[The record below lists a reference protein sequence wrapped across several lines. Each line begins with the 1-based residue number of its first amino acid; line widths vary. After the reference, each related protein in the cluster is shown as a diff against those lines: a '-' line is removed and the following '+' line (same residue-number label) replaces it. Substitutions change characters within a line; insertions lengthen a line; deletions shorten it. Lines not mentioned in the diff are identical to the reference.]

1 MKLKSLLL
9 LFVALLYLSY
19 PVLSDG
25 CGSNWLG
32 NDAVGNDPDFN
43 YAARVNGQTQSTAST
58 ASSTDSDVSST
69 SGTSASDSR
78 PRIPPDERTVTA
90 AASTGP
96 NMSMPDPSPKPL
108 VQAVENNT
116 SVANADASNAGSE
129 AAGDT
134 EEAMDVGGKWTIN
147 LGDTGSYLDLIFIQ
161 SGDSVMGSGSLA
173 EGSAQTPVIVS
184 ASLDGKEL
192 GLDVKSSVPVYEGNV
207 NKEYKIEL
215 HLGNQT
221 VSGTYEAYDNNK
233 LVSKGNATASRAA

>member
-1 MKLKSLLL
+1 
-9 LFVALLYLSY
+9 
-19 PVLSDG
+19 
-25 CGSNWLG
+25 
-32 NDAVGNDPDFN
+32 
-43 YAARVNGQTQSTAST
+43 
-58 ASSTDSDVSST
+58 
-69 SGTSASDSR
+69 
-78 PRIPPDERTVTA
+78 
-90 AASTGP
+90 
-96 NMSMPDPSPKPL
+96 MPDPSPKPL